1 MIALRLALCAVCL
14 VSRAIQAQPG
24 TPLKESWHHGA
35 KESAFQSPRGI
46 AVGADCMV
54 WVTDQSAGV
63 YRFSC
68 TGGQPLLVAQVGRE
82 RDHYQMPWIAGP
94 ASGASVA
101 IFDRDA
107 QRFRSYAQDGAPRE
121 LRDLRFPEANTG
133 EVSAVALTPSGA
145 RAWVYQFPNAADPG
159 SLSSL
164 VIAFNSETAR
174 RDTLL
179 VLDGIPSI
187 YWGSSFGGSHLG
199 VPHHR
204 RPLVAFAPDGGFA
217 AGYSD
222 SSTVAVRD
230 PAGRLVREIQLEF
243 VAARAVNN
251 ADKDAYADSVR
262 KSTDRE
268 MIALHYNEP
277 EKKKYQAQ
285 ISTYLREDVTY
296 PAQRQLYERFVIDAS
311 GAYLWVELTAS
322 GKNYTRS
329 WEVYSLK
336 TGAFEK
342 RLTVPHKGAVSSA
355 AVHSGAL
362 YVVEQ
367 SLDGN
372 ARVAKYAEQ

>member
-1 MIALRLALCAVCL
+1 MNSLRPALCVLL
-14 VSRAIQAQPG
+14 VSSGAALAQPG
-24 TPLKESWHHGA
+24 TPLKEKWRFSP
-35 KESAFQSPRGI
+35 KESAFQAPRAI

-54 WVTDQSAGV
+54 WVADQSAGV
-63 YRFSC
+63 YRFEC
-68 TGGQPLLVAQVGRE
+68 AGGQPLLVAAVGRE
-82 RDHYQMPWIAGP
+82 RDQYQMPWAAGP

-101 IFDRDA
+101 IFDRDR
-107 QRFRSYAQDGAPRE
+107 QRVRSYAGDGASRE
-121 LRDLRFPEANTG
+121 LRDLRFPEATTG
-133 EVSAVALTPSGA
+133 EVASIALTSLGV
-145 RAWVYQFPNAADPG
+145 RALVYQFPNASDPG

-164 VIAFNSETAR
+164 VLAFNPENAR

-179 VLDGIPSI
+179 ILDGIPSI
-187 YWGSSFGGSHLG
+187 YWGSSFAGSHLG

-204 RPLVAFAPDGGFA
+204 RPLVAFAPDGSFA
-217 AGYSD
+217 AGHSD
-222 SSTVAVRD
+222 GSTVALRD
-230 PAGRLVREIQLEF
+230 ERGKLVREVQLEF
-243 VAARAVNN
+243 LAARAVNSG
-251 ADKDAYADSVR
+251 DKDAYADSVR

-285 ISTYLREDVTY
+285 IATYLREDVTF

-311 GAYLWVELTAS
+311 GESLWVELTGS

-342 RLTVPHKGAVSSA
+342 RLAVPHKGAVISA
-355 AVHSGAL
+355 AVQAGAL

-367 SLDGN
+367 LLDGS